1 MLHTDAFNKS
11 VKKKMTKEEFVRN
24 VRIDGVPEEIL
35 EVLYDNITFTQFIYA
50 EDDTDVNGMTLM
62 ASPQELKHSKFFGG
76 IKDGHRKI
84 INRPRNDPYF
94 VIQHVSTTDKTL
106 IS

>member
-24 VRIDGVPEEIL
+24 VKIEGVPEEIL

-62 ASPQELKHSKFFGG
+62 PSPHELRHSKFFGG
-76 IKDGHRKI
+76 IKDGHRKT

-94 VIQHVSTTDKTL
+94 VIQHVSTTTDEN
-106 IS
+106 SH